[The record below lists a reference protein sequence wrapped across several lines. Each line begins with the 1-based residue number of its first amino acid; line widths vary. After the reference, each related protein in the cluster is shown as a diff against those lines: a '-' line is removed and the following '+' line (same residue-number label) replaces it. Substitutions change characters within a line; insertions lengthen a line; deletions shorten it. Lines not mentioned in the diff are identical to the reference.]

1 MASFSWDE
9 IRLTFSTNPND
20 ASVLRGAGAKAGT
33 EIWRIEN
40 KVPVCWPPSKHG
52 QFFSGD
58 SYLVLKTKEPKNGG
72 FEWDLY
78 FWLGKDSSID
88 EMGIAAIKAV
98 ELDDS
103 LGGGPIQ
110 YREVQE
116 HESDRFRSLFKK
128 GLIYLD
134 GGVESGFRKV
144 GFGGAAPSAPCPS
157 QDCRLTR
164 RLFAAG

>member
-103 LGGGPIQ
+103 LGGGPFSIGKFKSMS
-110 YREVQE
+110 RTDFAL
-116 HESDRFRSLFKK
+116 SSKK
-128 GLIYLD
+128 G
-134 GGVESGFRKV
+134 
-144 GFGGAAPSAPCPS
+144 
-157 QDCRLTR
+157 
-164 RLFAAG
+164 